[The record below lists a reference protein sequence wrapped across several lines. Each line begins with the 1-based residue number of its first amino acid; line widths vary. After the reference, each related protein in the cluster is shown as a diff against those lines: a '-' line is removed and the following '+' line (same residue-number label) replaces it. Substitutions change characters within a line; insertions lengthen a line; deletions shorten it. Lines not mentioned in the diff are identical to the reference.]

1 MVKITNGI
9 STFEVTEGAYESIY
23 KQQGFKKI
31 DNVDVEIENVDNE
44 IEEEDEL
51 LTEDEK
57 FCENLLEKPIG
68 SWNKG
73 EVKKFAEIKGIDI
86 SGTKNPAEAKNVI
99 KEFLAAE

>member
-1 MVKITNGI
+1 MDG
-9 STFEVTEGAYESIY
+9 
-23 KQQGFKKI
+23 
-31 DNVDVEIENVDNE
+31 ENVDDE
-44 IEEEDEL
+44 VEEEDEL

-68 SWNKG
+68 SWNKI